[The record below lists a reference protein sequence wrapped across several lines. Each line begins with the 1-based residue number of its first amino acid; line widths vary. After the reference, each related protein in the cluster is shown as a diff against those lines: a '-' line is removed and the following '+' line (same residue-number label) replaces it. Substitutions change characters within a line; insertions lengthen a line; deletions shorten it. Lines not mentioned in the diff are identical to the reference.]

1 MDRLKTKDVTVAGW
15 GALKERE
22 RGSDVL
28 MKVKVPRVDFQTCK
42 GSYKWLRAGMICAG
56 KWNEGGKDSCQGD
69 SGGPL
74 VVPRSPTDDTAIIY
88 GIASF
93 VNHCAE
99 PKYPTVFARVSEF
112 LPWIQTFLE

>member
-74 VVPRSPTDDTAIIY
+74 WTYDSSIRVRN
-88 GIASF
+88 IA
-93 VNHCAE
+93 H
-99 PKYPTVFARVSEF
+99 
-112 LPWIQTFLE
+112 LEL

>member
-1 MDRLKTKDVTVAGW
+1 MDRLRTKDVTVAGW

-74 VVPRSPTDDTAIIY
+74 WTYDSTI
-88 GIASF
+88 
-93 VNHCAE
+93 
-99 PKYPTVFARVSEF
+99 RVRNIHVDQA
-112 LPWIQTFLE
+112 L